1 MRRRES
7 PIGESKCSV
16 GSEGGYSFRGFVQVQ
31 SRKFMVMKHRPLLLS
46 AVLLFGAFPPLLSA
60 AVRPK
65 EAAVEALPG
74 VWAQVPV
81 QERLKA
87 LRAAEVDGTRL
98 LLERIMG
105 LHVGSETTVR
115 DLILANDSVRG
126 QLEASIKG
134 VTSSEPPTYLPDGRL
149 EVVRAVKVRQLIEVV
164 SKVSTQQ
171 LGAKG
176 AVSSLT
182 TSSNKTVDA
191 RTETFDVVGS
201 SAIAGSEGH
210 RKILAKRAAEADA
223 YRKLGERLLGVKVS
237 SDTTV
242 KDLAVKSDEV
252 VKTMAGLVKGAE
264 TTDIQF
270 QSDGACA
277 VTMQV
282 NLGDVLRTITRTVKG
297 KTTMEDSLTQDLVS
311 ETGLGAAPEA
321 GQSASGPTAL
331 IEEVRVEETL
341 RRVLDE
347 KPVNR

>member
-1 MRRRES
+1 MFDKVPFWGKS
-7 PIGESKCSV
+7 
-16 GSEGGYSFRGFVQVQ
+16 
-31 SRKFMVMKHRPLLLS
+31 KFMKYRPLLLS
-46 AVLLFGAFPPLLSA
+46 TVLVFGVFTGPVSA

-65 EAAVEALPG
+65 EVAVDALPG

-105 LHVGSETTVR
+105 LHIGSETTVR
-115 DLILANDSVRG
+115 DLVLGNDSVRG

-134 VTSSEPPTYLPDGRL
+134 VTSSEAPTYLPDGRL

-182 TSSNKTVDA
+182 TASNRTVDA

-201 SAIAGSEGH
+201 SAVAGSEGH

-223 YRKLGERLLGVKVS
+223 YRKLGERLLGVKVT

-242 KDLAVKSDEV
+242 KDLAIKSDEV

-264 TTDIQF
+264 VTEIQF

-282 NLGDVLRTITRTVKG
+282 NLGDVVRTITRTVKG
-297 KTTMEDSLTQDLVS
+297 KTTVEDSIKQDLVS
-311 ETGLGAAPEA
+311 ETGVGAPPEA
-321 GQSASGPTAL
+321 GQVVQGGTAVV
-331 IEEVRVEETL
+331 EEVRVEETL

-347 KPVNR
+347 KPVAR

>member
-1 MRRRES
+1 VFDKVLFWGKS
-7 PIGESKCSV
+7 
-16 GSEGGYSFRGFVQVQ
+16 
-31 SRKFMVMKHRPLLLS
+31 KFMKYRPLLLS
-46 AVLLFGAFPPLLSA
+46 TVLVCGVFSGPLSA

-65 EAAVEALPG
+65 EVAVEALPG

-115 DLILANDSVRG
+115 DLVLANDLVRG

-134 VTSSEPPTYLPDGRL
+134 VTSSEAPTYLPDGRL

-176 AVSSLT
+176 AVSSLST
-182 TSSNKTVDA
+182 ASNKTVDA

-201 SAIAGSEGH
+201 SAVAGSEGH

-223 YRKLGERLLGVKVS
+223 YRKLGERLLGVKVT

-242 KDLAVKSDEV
+242 KDLAIKSDEV

-264 TTDIQF
+264 VTEIQF

-282 NLGDVLRTITRTVKG
+282 NLGDVVRTITRTVKG
-297 KTTMEDSLTQDLVS
+297 KTTVEDSIKQDLVS
-311 ETGLGAAPEA
+311 ETGVGAPPEA
-321 GQSASGPTAL
+321 GQVVQGGTAVV
-331 IEEVRVEETL
+331 EEVRVEETL

-347 KPVNR
+347 KPVAR